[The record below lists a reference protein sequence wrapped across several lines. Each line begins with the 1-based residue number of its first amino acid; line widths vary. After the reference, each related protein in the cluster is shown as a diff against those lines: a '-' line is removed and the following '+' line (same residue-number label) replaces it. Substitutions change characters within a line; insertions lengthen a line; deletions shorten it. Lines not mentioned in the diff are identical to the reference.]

1 MFGTKSVNSFCL
13 EGVEQSY
20 CKTTIRLPV
29 CSIIFEEDAIYFF
42 SIGACYIW
50 HKLY

>member
-13 EGVEQSY
+13 EDLEQY
-20 CKTTIRLPV
+20 DWKTAIRLPV
-29 CSIIFEEDAIYFF
+29 CIIIFGEDAIYLF
-42 SIGACYIW
+42 SIGSCYIW